1 MDIVTVIQP
10 AQALLLAVKLK
21 LLVQFNLQVD
31 NISNQIYQEDLST
44 LPVNY
49 LVK

>member
-1 MDIVTVIQP
+1 M
-10 AQALLLAVKLK
+10 AVELK
-21 LLVQFNLQVD
+21 LLEQFNLQVD
-31 NISNQIYQEDLST
+31 NISNQIYYEDLST